1 MRKVEAVRING
12 RGRRNDLGCLLVRYA
27 GRKANRNGGSSRLRF
42 EKFLVAIAS
51 NPTIVMF

>member
-12 RGRRNDLGCLLVRYA
+12 RGRRNDLGYLLGRYA

-42 EKFLVAIAS
+42 EKLLVAIAS
-51 NPTIVMF
+51 NPSIVMF